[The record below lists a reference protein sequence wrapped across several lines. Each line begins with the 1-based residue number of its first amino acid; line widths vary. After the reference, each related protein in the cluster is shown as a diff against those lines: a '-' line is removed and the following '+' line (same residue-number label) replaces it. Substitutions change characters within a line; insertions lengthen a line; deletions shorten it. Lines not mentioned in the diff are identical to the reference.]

1 MYMLVIYLCADEVL
15 SVCARVCDETETQ
28 IKKNCLRFVL
38 CFHTYMVIGSGIS
51 GKKM

>member
-28 IKKNCLRFVL
+28 IKKKNVCGLFYVFILIWLLVL
-38 CFHTYMVIGSGIS
+38 E
-51 GKKM
+51 